1 MTNKSHI
8 FITSISVSAALLG
21 DAVLYVLMPSRPEI
35 WSLTIFQVG
44 ILLSANRFIR
54 FFTNPASSYLANR
67 FGVKK
72 PFVWFL
78 FSSLATLY
86 AYAFSKNF
94 ILLFLARLYWGAC
107 WSVLRLTGQLI
118 ASNSSSNKNI
128 GFFMSMDHSI
138 RQTGAI
144 GGAVVGA
151 ILFSTLGLELM
162 CLIFGLL
169 TLVALA
175 FWAPMFR
182 NVSVDIPMKN
192 DSMKDFFSKLKN
204 LDVLF
209 LGFSGL
215 AIGIVVA
222 GLMSASIGHY
232 LRTKFGIE
240 LDFKLLTLSVTTV
253 AGLLLGFRGLADVV
267 LAPLGGFVSD
277 KFGRIKVLF
286 ISALIASLGLLSLGF
301 FDDLFMVCFAFLLVF
316 GGGVMLS
323 VQLLPVVSLAVERE
337 SHSEMFSIYNTFN
350 DVGSA
355 LGPLIGLSLIPAT
368 YLPALYQLC
377 SVFLVL
383 LVGLIFLRFRNKIN

>member
-1 MTNKSHI
+1 MGSNYM
-8 FITSISVSAALLG
+8 L
-21 DAVLYVLMPSRPEI
+21 
-35 WSLTIFQVG
+35 
-44 ILLSANRFIR
+44 
-54 FFTNPASSYLANR
+54 
-67 FGVKK
+67 

-151 ILFSTLGLELM
+151 ILFSTVGLELM

-169 TLVALA
+169 TLGALG

-182 NVSVDIPMKN
+182 NVSVDITMKN
-192 DSMKDFFSKLKN
+192 DYMKDFFSKLKN

-240 LDFKLLTLSVTTV
+240 LHFKLLTLSVTTV
-253 AGLLLGFRGLADVV
+253 AGLLLGFRGIADVV

-337 SHSEMFSIYNTFN
+337 SHSEMFSFQN
-350 DVGSA
+350 
-355 LGPLIGLSLIPAT
+355 
-368 YLPALYQLC
+368 YLKPHPTN
-377 SVFLVL
+377 VLVPDL
-383 LVGLIFLRFRNKIN
+383 FP